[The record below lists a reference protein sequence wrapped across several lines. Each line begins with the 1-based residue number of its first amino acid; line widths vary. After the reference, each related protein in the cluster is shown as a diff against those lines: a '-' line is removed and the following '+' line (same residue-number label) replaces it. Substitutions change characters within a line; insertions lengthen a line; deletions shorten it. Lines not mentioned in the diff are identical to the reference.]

1 MNLSVVCLIILVCV
15 QSRSSSSILSMIF
28 TSVTLGNASPTL
40 TVPETEDN
48 NSNHLGKLF
57 NVAMNINYNIVHT
70 VGAGIGGAICS
81 TLIIILAFILSVL
94 IMRRQSEFF

>member
-15 QSRSSSSILSMIF
+15 QSRSSSSILF

-48 NSNHLGKLF
+48 NNNYLGKLF
-57 NVAMNINYNIVHT
+57 NVAMSINYNIVHT
-70 VGAGIGGAICS
+70 VGAGIGGAIGGA
-81 TLIIILAFILSVL
+81 LIIFILAFILSVL